1 MCRIHELGDHIM
13 TFQEELY
20 LKRVGELDQI
30 TDMRDSQ
37 RKLHESLRKQRLD
50 DFMGGFSVIT
60 NKLKEMYQMIT
71 LGGDAELEL
80 VDSLDPFS
88 EGIVF
93 RYSGKFIQCKV
104 DSVLTKTLHYF
115 HLYSVFN
122 INSSKLVRIIFV
134 LMTFRYS
141 YLRNHGRNA

>member
-1 MCRIHELGDHIM
+1 M

-20 LKRVGELDQI
+20 LQRVGELDQI
-30 TDMRDSQ
+30 TDLRDSQ
-37 RKLHESLRKQRLD
+37 RKYFDDLRKQRLD
-50 DFMGGFSVIT
+50 EFMAGFSVIT

-93 RYSGKFIQCKV
+93 RYGI
-104 DSVLTKTLHYF
+104 
-115 HLYSVFN
+115 
-122 INSSKLVRIIFV
+122 
-134 LMTFRYS
+134 
-141 YLRNHGRNA
+141 